1 MGQLNMFRM
10 CDARSSKD
18 EYSRRRSKVV
28 AWMGLQDWWN
38 TRRHSWFISIPAAVM
53 RTEAT
58 NLDGEVGRHRGRVT
72 LRRWGLFE
80 ELGWSVGNEDDGDQA
95 SSFASSILLWHIAT
109 DVYLKLYRKEID
121 QDEGQRALVEAI
133 KTLANYMFFLL
144 VVRPQM
150 LPAGSVEQQQQY
162 ATKLRAVELGKSDLL
177 AGTFC
182 ASFWLSV
189 SRIVRGMIGRKLST
203 FEHAPNDRC
212 TLGGVPV
219 LCGLRKPNA

>member
-1 MGQLNMFRM
+1 
-10 CDARSSKD
+10 
-18 EYSRRRSKVV
+18 
-28 AWMGLQDWWN
+28 MGLQDWWN
-38 TRRHSWFISIPAAVM
+38 TKRHSWFISIPAAVM

-144 VVRPQM
+144 VVRP
-150 LPAGSVEQQQQY
+150 
-162 ATKLRAVELGKSDLL
+162 
-177 AGTFC
+177 
-182 ASFWLSV
+182 
-189 SRIVRGMIGRKLST
+189 
-203 FEHAPNDRC
+203 
-212 TLGGVPV
+212 
-219 LCGLRKPNA
+219 